1 MRRRA
6 LCGLLI
12 CLLCISGLSA
22 CRARTSAEENTV
34 LMTIDGTSIDQKEGI
49 LYLELIRKSYERRG
63 GIEIWSMSL
72 NGRDS
77 AKTAGQNALD
87 SLIRTKILAR
97 EYDPKRL
104 TDQDLR
110 NIERSVPQMIDV
122 IGEEHLKELGI
133 TEKELRSYMEE
144 SYRAF
149 QYERSMTFLP
159 GSMEESLNEEVEE
172 KFIAYAVAD
181 RDTYLHKAKINW
193 IMIYTGEW
201 IEGKWVSYPALQKQ
215 EKREKA
221 EEALKRL
228 EEGSSFALTRN
239 LYSEESSA
247 EDDPVLSAGVVRSE
261 EEDVFYRGQIEED
274 TAQAIF
280 KTPAGETTGIID
292 TAYGYLIVYI
302 DSFSPAGY
310 EDRIG
315 YNDQLKK
322 ARQEYRTQLMQTL
335 SEEQR
340 EAEYDRLLQDA
351 NVIIHDDVWNR
362 ILEQVWA

>member
-1 MRRRA
+1 MRRRI
-6 LCGLLI
+6 LCGVLI

-22 CRARTSAEENTV
+22 CRTRTPAEEDTV
-34 LMTIDGTSIDQKEGI
+34 LMTIDGTSVDQKEGV
-49 LYLELIRKSYERRG
+49 LYLELTRKSYERRG

-77 AKTAGQNALD
+77 AATAGQNALD
-87 SLIRTKILAR
+87 SLIRTKIMAR

-104 TDQDLR
+104 TEQDLR
-110 NIERSVPQMIDV
+110 NIERSVPQMIDL
-122 IGEEHLKELGI
+122 IGEDHLKELGI

-144 SYRAF
+144 SYRAL

-159 GSMEESLNEEVEE
+159 GSREESLSEAVEE

-181 RDTYLHKAKINW
+181 RDTYLHKAAIDW

-201 IEGKWVSYPALQKQ
+201 IEGRWVSYPALQKQ

-221 EEALKRL
+221 EEALQRL

-247 EDDPVLSAGVVRSE
+247 EEDPVLSAGVVRSE
-261 EEDVFYRGQIEED
+261 EEGVFYRGQIEED
-274 TAQAIF
+274 AAQAIF
-280 KTPAGETTGIID
+280 KTPAGENTGIID
-292 TAYGYLIVYI
+292 TSYGYLIAYI
-302 DSFSPAGY
+302 DSFSPAAY
-310 EDRIG
+310 ADRIG
-315 YNDQLKK
+315 YIDQLNK
-322 ARQEYRTQLMQTL
+322 AREEYRTQLMQQL
-335 SEEQR
+335 SKEQR

-351 NVIIHDDVWNR
+351 DVIIHDEVWNR
-362 ILEQVWA
+362 VLEAARS